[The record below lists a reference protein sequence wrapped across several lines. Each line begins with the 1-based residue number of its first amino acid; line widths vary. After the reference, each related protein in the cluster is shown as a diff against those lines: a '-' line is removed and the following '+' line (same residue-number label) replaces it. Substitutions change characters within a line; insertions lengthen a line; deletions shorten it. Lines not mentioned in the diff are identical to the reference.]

1 MSAADLLRL
10 ARRAL
15 VTALCCGLLLPWRAA
30 SAQVA
35 DLEPLRDRLDAAAFR
50 TVTQLVDSA
59 RAAGLPT
66 APLISKAQEGLLKR
80 ASPAAIVTATRGLLL
95 RLRQS
100 REALGADATGAELEA
115 GASAL
120 RVGAASQ
127 QLTELRLARP
137 RQGVTVP
144 LVVLA
149 DLLARGVPRDTAARA
164 VQAMASA
171 NATDAAFSALR
182 LSIERDISSGM
193 SPAAAAG
200 ARYRSI
206 LARQP

>member
-1 MSAADLLRL
+1 MPLRLSHLFVASLLACPALGAQQADLDLLRE
-10 ARRAL
+10 RMD
-15 VTALCCGLLLPWRAA
+15 P
-30 SAQVA
+30 S
-35 DLEPLRDRLDAAAFR
+35 AFR
-50 TVTQLVDSA
+50 AIALLVDSA
-59 RAAGLPT
+59 RSGGLPT
-66 APLISKAQEGLLKR
+66 APLISKTQEGLLKK
-80 ASPAAIVTATRGLLL
+80 AAPNAIIAAARGLLV

-100 REALGADATGAELEA
+100 REALGTDASAAELEA

-120 RVGAASQ
+120 RAGAASQ

-193 SPAAAAG
+193 SPAVAAG
-200 ARYRSI
+200 VRYRAI
-206 LARQP
+206 LGRQP